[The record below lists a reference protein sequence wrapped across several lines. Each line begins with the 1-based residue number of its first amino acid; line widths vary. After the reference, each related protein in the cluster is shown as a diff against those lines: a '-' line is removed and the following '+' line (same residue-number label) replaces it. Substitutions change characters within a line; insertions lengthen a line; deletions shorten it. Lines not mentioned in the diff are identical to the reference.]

1 MKRLII
7 EVVVPN
13 TKLKIK
19 KAFAAEASSLTFLPT
34 SLGTEHFL
42 ENVVVKKKKN
52 VVVYLEECIPWP
64 ALNLGNSI

>member
-7 EVVVPN
+7 EVEVPN

-19 KAFAAEASSLTFLPT
+19 KVFAAEASSLIFLPN